1 MYAEI
6 GRQNLG
12 AVSAYNQQPLA
23 SPIGVPSLIIVKRL
37 RLEGF
42 IAFDLEN
49 QDKEALQTLSDWLD
63 LGLIQVRKDIINGLE
78 NPPGTLA
85 DFLVGEN
92 FGKRLI
98 RVAPD
103 P

>member
-1 MYAEI
+1 MYAGI
-6 GRQNLG
+6 GRQKFG

-23 SPIGVPSLIIVKRL
+23 SPIGVPSIIIVKRL

-63 LGLIQVRKDIINGLE
+63 LGLIQVREDIIDGLE
-78 NPPGTLA
+78 NPPGALA
-85 DFLVGEN
+85 GFLVGEN

-98 RVAPD
+98 RVAPN